1 MEYIVIAF
9 LIIVCLMLL
18 ANNTAL
24 KHRYVKRISDA
35 KDAASD
41 AIERKEIAELNASL
55 AIKNLAAYKKDYEKK
70 VKDMDAIMSGKKDE
84 LMKDKLFHQL
94 QADYKELEDKILQL
108 STPTKLTKAA
118 ARRSLLS

>member
-35 KDAASD
+35 EDAASD

-55 AIKNLAAYKKDYEKK
+55 AIKNLATYKKDYEKK

-94 QADYKELEDKILQL
+94 QADYKALEDSLLQL
-108 STPTKLTKAA
+108 QFKANNTKPAT
-118 ARRSLLS
+118 RRR